1 MKVIFGSRDTA
12 DPSAIASVH
21 VSDVDG
27 KVGIAVRHQTKR
39 TVKTSYLNFR
49 TPIHFNPDR
58 EMDKALAGEIVAEIE
73 NLTKH
78 PERPIE
84 EVIDLK
90 AWRIGCLGV
99 DLKTATDV
107 QATHALARLC
117 ASWSIG
123 RNNAATDKQ
132 LEQRTGLDI
141 CTIHRIAATDDYKQC
156 VVDLLFNGSL
166 FEPRTVAEFKTW
178 VEGYAKRP
186 EQFGKRMQI
195 RKSDDVLTLLATLAS
210 QYGIEPGWIHRIA
223 QR

>member
-1 MKVIFGSRDTA
+1 MKVIFGSRDIA

-21 VSDVDG
+21 VSDVNG
-27 KVGIAVRHQTKR
+27 KVGIVVHHHTKR
-39 TVKTSYLNFR
+39 KPSCINFR
-49 TPIHFNPDR
+49 TPIHFYPRR
-58 EMDKALAGEIVAEIE
+58 EMDKALAAEIVAEIE

-78 PERPIE
+78 PEMPIE
-84 EVIDLK
+84 EVIVLK
-90 AWRIGCLGV
+90 AWSIGCLGV

-210 QYGIEPGWIHRIA
+210 QYGIEPGWIHG

>member
-12 DPSAIASVH
+12 DPSAIASVSI
-21 VSDVDG
+21 SDVDG
-27 KVGIAVRHQTKR
+27 KVGIVVHHHTKR
-39 TVKTSYLNFR
+39 TVKPSCINFR
-49 TPIHFNPDR
+49 TPIHFNPRR
-58 EMDKALAGEIVAEIE
+58 EMDKALAAEIVAEIE

-78 PERPIE
+78 PEMLIE
-84 EVIDLK
+84 EVIGLK

-117 ASWSIG
+117 ANWSIG
-123 RNNAATDKQ
+123 RNNAATDNQ

-166 FEPRTVAEFKTW
+166 FEPRTVAEFKAW
-178 VEGYAKRP
+178 AEGYAKRP
-186 EQFGKRMQI
+186 EKFGERMRI
-195 RKSDDVLTLLATLAS
+195 RNSDDVLTLLATLAS
-210 QYGIEPGWIHRIA
+210 KYGIEPGWIHR